1 MRKVSQVELKRLKKK
16 GKVRKKM
23 GVQAKDRSES
33 VAPVVKE
40 SSGSEAAE
48 QPTLISVMGRMA
60 DILDRMDKRS
70 SGEPVVEP
78 KPVPQTTNTL
88 EVMANPDRTV
98 AFGSGQEPDVTS
110 IPEPEPE
117 PEPKAPTPFKMLNF
131 EPPAAPV
138 RRKIELE
145 SGWQQTVSRDKQGH
159 LSKVEMSAPGT
170 DVRYVFQPQRMKNG
184 TIASVVMEVFDSEG
198 QATMKTLA
206 VNRDKDA
213 LISGLSL
220 VENV

>member
-33 VAPVVKE
+33 AAPVVKE

-60 DILDRMDKRS
+60 EILDRMDKRG

-98 AFGSGQEPDVTS
+98 TLGSGQEPDVTS

-117 PEPKAPTPFKMLNF
+117 APPLRMLSF

-138 RRKIELE
+138 RRKVELE
-145 SGWQQTVSRDKQGH
+145 SGWQQTVSRDEQGH

-170 DVRYVFQPQRMKNG
+170 DVRYIFQPQRMKNG
-184 TIASVVMEVFDSEG
+184 TIASVVMELFDSEG
-198 QATMKTLA
+198 QATVKTLA

>member
-1 MRKVSQVELKRLKKK
+1 MPVRKVSQIELKRLKKK

-60 DILDRMDKRS
+60 DILDRMDRRS
-70 SGEPVVEP
+70 SDTAVLKSEPEPVV
-78 KPVPQTTNTL
+78 VP
-88 EVMANPDRTV
+88 A
-98 AFGSGQEPDVTS
+98 EPDPFEDLQAAGGL
-110 IPEPEPE
+110 PEAQQLELE

-220 VENV
+220 VENG